1 MGQRSVRAAWL
12 LLAAAALAACGVPQR
27 SRPIEAFPP
36 ASEIAV
42 ASHKPALGADWQ
54 SIGDSVQGRPLLVAQ
69 SGTGP
74 LRIYFIGGIHG
85 DETEGRSSLE
95 WLRDEV
101 HAGATIRILRDLNP
115 DGTAAQSRGNAN
127 GRDLNRNWPAAN
139 FDPQAAGSPAPL
151 SEPETRALARD
162 LRAFDPHLVVVLHSI
177 NIGPLVNYDGPA
189 EALAAAFVAA
199 ARGSDPRWQV
209 KRDLGYST
217 PGSLG
222 SYLGVERGT
231 PILTVEFGR
240 YQDEASARA
249 ALRKGLAA
257 LVLAAPPV
265 AGQR

>member
-1 MGQRSVRAAWL
+1 LRIPCL
-12 LLAAAALAACGVPQR
+12 LLAVASLAACGVQQR
-27 SRPIEAFPP
+27 SRPAEALPP

-42 ASHKPALGADWQ
+42 PKAASAPGDEWQ
-54 SIGDSVQGRPLLVAQ
+54 SIGESVQGRPLFVAQ
-69 SGTGP
+69 AGSGP
-74 LRIYFIGGIHG
+74 LRIYLIGGIHG

-95 WLRDEV
+95 WLRDEQ
-101 HAGATIRILRDLNP
+101 HAGATLRILRDLNP

-139 FDPQAAGSPAPL
+139 FDPDAAGSPAPL
-151 SEPETRALARD
+151 SEPETRALASD
-162 LRAFDPHLVVVLHSI
+162 LRKFDPHVVVVLHSI
-177 NIGPLVNYDGPA
+177 ASGPLVNYDGPA
-189 EALAAAFVAA
+189 ETLAAAFVDA
-199 ARGSDPRWQV
+199 ARATDPRWQV

-249 ALRKGLAA
+249 ALRNGLAA
-257 LVLAAPPV
+257 LVRVAPP
-265 AGQR
+265 APGRR